1 MNTKLALMQTM
12 MAAGLAES
20 MMSDTSSIGWG
31 GTDKATLNRAPR
43 SSKKKSKSKMQ
54 KQSRKKNR

>member
-1 MNTKLALMQTM
+1 MQTM